1 VLVLS
6 ELIASETF
14 ILLPNEIQPVK
25 VLNQEQESLQEIVAA
40 RISKAVYMHL
50 KKFKGTKKLEGN
62 SKDTQTSELTMYFLF
77 KMCEFENNYVE
88 F

>member
-1 VLVLS
+1 
-6 ELIASETF
+6 
-14 ILLPNEIQPVK
+14 
-25 VLNQEQESLQEIVAA
+25 
-40 RISKAVYMHL
+40 VYMHL